1 MSKHKP
7 NKQLTR
13 GELQQRIRKET
24 LELITNLN
32 SAPAVLRMGPWQKFS
47 ETAMNT
53 SIKGDIFTF
62 LNSENH
68 KDDVSFAFNLKGE
81 LVLRRDD
88 INGHVKVT
96 LIKRSSS
103 NLK

>member
-32 SAPAVLRMGPWQKFS
+32 SAPVVLRIDLGKS
-47 ETAMNT
+47 
-53 SIKGDIFTF
+53 S
-62 LNSENH
+62 
-68 KDDVSFAFNLKGE
+68 
-81 LVLRRDD
+81 
-88 INGHVKVT
+88 VKP
-96 LIKRSSS
+96 R
-103 NLK
+103 

>member
-32 SAPAVLRMGPWQKFS
+32 SAPVVLGMGPWQKFN

-53 SIKGDIFTF
+53 SIKGDVFTF

-68 KDDVSFAFNLKGE
+68 KDDVSFAFDLNGNL
-81 LVLRRDD
+81 VMRRDN

-96 LIKRSSS
+96 RINK
-103 NLK
+103 

>member
-1 MSKHKP
+1 
-7 NKQLTR
+7 
-13 GELQQRIRKET
+13 
-24 LELITNLN
+24 
-32 SAPAVLRMGPWQKFS
+32 
-47 ETAMNT
+47 MNT

-88 INGHVKVT
+88 INDHVKVT
-96 LIKRSSS
+96 RIKRSSS